1 LNSILLTFTFPSSL
15 SNQYFSFSPS
25 LSLSPPRS
33 PYDRETK
40 LSPNTIANLRPD
52 EALAGRIR
60 EYQAKRKQHADDNL
74 AVSGGVTSVEELGK
88 FYHALDEVRD
98 ILNTTLEGWEAP
110 QVIVVGDQSS
120 GKSTV
125 LERITMLP
133 VFPKDKKMCTRM
145 PVKVKLRR
153 GPQQMPR
160 LITRNLTTGG
170 LEQLNIPVV
179 SGMEDV
185 ARAMEAAVAKEQGSK
200 RGICQEH
207 ILELHITS
215 PSNPNLDLL
224 DLPGIVTA
232 TVDGEPDDLPQQ
244 TRDLVDREINKARER
259 SVYLV
264 VVEGFLD
271 DVTKASSLAI
281 AKKHNL
287 QEQCIGVYTKT
298 DRANSDESDDGRP
311 YGDFQDRV
319 MCKEGSGTMQLG
331 KHGERVV
338 S

>member
-1 LNSILLTFTFPSSL
+1 M
-15 SNQYFSFSPS
+15 
-25 LSLSPPRS
+25 
-33 PYDRETK
+33 
-40 LSPNTIANLRPD
+40 
-52 EALAGRIR
+52 
-60 EYQAKRKQHADDNL
+60 
-74 AVSGGVTSVEELGK
+74 TSVEELGK

-110 QVIVVGDQSS
+110 QVIVIGGQSS

-153 GPQQMPR
+153 GLQEMPR
-160 LITRNLTTGG
+160 LITRNLTTGE
-170 LEQLNIPVV
+170 LEQVDIPVA

-185 ARAMEAAVAKEQGSK
+185 ANAMEAAVAKEQGAK
-200 RGICQEH
+200 KGICQEH